1 MSNIFA
7 HFLNNVKVMITVTD
21 VWFFSEWTRNC
32 ILNCKKTDQLS
43 RDWWQQRP
51 HQNCLW
57 PLPPPTVNK
66 RNALMNT
73 LNRKITYIN
82 YNNNS
87 MCVKTCFQ
95 IHKMLSSTVACTFSK
110 EVGCIGA
117 GFWVNEETECGPEEV
132 GTLSEFP
139 GLSVLC
145 SASVKRK
152 KKGKKKTVVNN
163 RVKLTMF
170 SNHI

>member
-1 MSNIFA
+1 MYDF
-7 HFLNNVKVMITVTD
+7 FLNELEIAYET
-21 VWFFSEWTRNC
+21 EWKS
-32 ILNCKKTDQLS
+32 CKRTDQLS
-43 RDWWQQRP
+43 RDWWQQHP

-73 LNRKITYIN
+73 SNRKYIH
-82 YNNNS
+82 YNKKS
-87 MCVKTCFQ
+87 TCVKTCFQ
-95 IHKMLSSTVACTFSK
+95 INKMLSSIVACTFSK
-110 EVGCIGA
+110 EVVCIGA
-117 GFWVNEETECGPEEV
+117 GFWVNEETGWGPEE
-132 GTLSEFP
+132 LP

-152 KKGKKKTVVNN
+152 EKKTVVNN
-163 RVKLTMF
+163 RVKPTIF